1 MHRVF
6 MRYLLLV
13 MLALLGMVVFAG
25 VSSFKGRWV
34 VPLLC
39 VLPLAAFAVRP
50 ELQRHA
56 RGGRYSA
63 AIAVVAVAILI
74 AAGARPWI
82 SGLRGDVD
90 ELNHPPCSWPTPC
103 CARPGTTVPAPS
115 SRRIT

>member
-56 RGGRYSA
+56 RRALQRRHCSGGGGHPHRGRRQALDPA
-63 AIAVVAVAILI
+63 AC
-74 AAGARPWI
+74 AAMWTT
-82 SGLRGDVD
+82 
-90 ELNHPPCSWPTPC
+90 EPPCTFVQIIHILGNHGHMKIFLQLC
-103 CARPGTTVPAPS
+103 
-115 SRRIT
+115 